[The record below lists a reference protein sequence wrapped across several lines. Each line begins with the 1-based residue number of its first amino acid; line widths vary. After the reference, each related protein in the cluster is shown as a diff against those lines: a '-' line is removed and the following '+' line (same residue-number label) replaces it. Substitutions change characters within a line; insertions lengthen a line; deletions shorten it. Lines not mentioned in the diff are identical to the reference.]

1 MKNKNNNLKHVIVDF
16 RKLTPEILDLLVK
29 RYPDGYDESQIIT
42 FRNHHDE
49 IIEAVEVTTLDT
61 MYLVKVSSKLAL
73 TMKNYDVES
82 FDSLNE
88 DINKEINPENPEN
101 NNS

>member
-88 DINKEINPENPEN
+88 DINQEINPENPEN

>member
-88 DINKEINPENPEN
+88 DINQEINPENPEN
-101 NNS
+101 NN

>member
-49 IIEAVEVTTLDT
+49 INEAVEVTTLDT

-88 DINKEINPENPEN
+88 DINQEINPENPEN

>member
-88 DINKEINPENPEN
+88 AINQEINPENPEN